1 MSTED
6 ITQARAAFEEACLK
20 EQAAREALEE
30 AQRTLKD
37 AREALDVA
45 KSDADPLILVDAL
58 RRLTW
63 EPAFYEPN
71 NRVWLKAYIDDVE
84 QPNDALEIVGLYRT
98 LHVEGYPR
106 WTVMKDEDED
116 DEPYFTV
123 YTSGNL
129 LEEAKAVGLQV
140 ARYFLWD
147 HASSA
152 QEWADEVRAWAE
164 AFGKPKRS

>member
-20 EQAAREALEE
+20 EQAAREA
-30 AQRTLKD
+30 
-37 AREALDVA
+37 
-45 KSDADPLILVDAL
+45 
-58 RRLTW
+58 
-63 EPAFYEPN
+63 
-71 NRVWLKAYIDDVE
+71 
-84 QPNDALEIVGLYRT
+84 
-98 LHVEGYPR
+98 
-106 WTVMKDEDED
+106 
-116 DEPYFTV
+116 
-123 YTSGNL
+123 

>member
-37 AREALDVA
+37 AREAL
-45 KSDADPLILVDAL
+45 
-58 RRLTW
+58 
-63 EPAFYEPN
+63 
-71 NRVWLKAYIDDVE
+71 
-84 QPNDALEIVGLYRT
+84 
-98 LHVEGYPR
+98 
-106 WTVMKDEDED
+106 
-116 DEPYFTV
+116 
-123 YTSGNL
+123 
-129 LEEAKAVGLQV
+129 
-140 ARYFLWD
+140 WD